1 MRLLLT
7 NDDGIHAEGLQSL
20 RQVLSASPMMEVF
33 TVAPDRERSAS
44 GHAITM
50 HRPLLVDE
58 IKTNGRRERAWA
70 VGGTP
75 ADCTKLAVEAILE
88 ERPDV
93 VISGIN
99 RGPNLGTDV
108 FYSGTVSAAI
118 EGAMYGL
125 PALAVSLTAF
135 EGLDYTFAAHFVRH
149 LLGYLPQLSLK
160 PRILLN
166 VNIPAVEPSQINGV
180 RFTRLGVR
188 QYRNVFDR
196 RLDPR
201 GRVYYWL
208 AGELLDPDNDPDSDV
223 IAIKNNFI
231 SITPIHLDLTSHQTL
246 YDLQQVEIDLGEI
259 VDRSGILH
267 RTQ

>member
-1 MRLLLT
+1 MHLLLT
-7 NDDGIHAEGLQSL
+7 NDDGINAEGLQTL
-20 RQVLSASPMMEVF
+20 RHILSESPDCEVF

-50 HRPLLVDE
+50 HRPLLVE
-58 IKTNGRRERAWA
+58 ELKTNGQGGRAWA

-75 ADCTKLAVEAILE
+75 ADCTKLALEAILPV
-88 ERPDV
+88 RPTV

-118 EGAMYGL
+118 EGAMYGI

-135 EGLDYTFAAHFVRH
+135 EDLDYTFAARFVRF
-149 LLGYLPQLSLK
+149 LLKHLPQFNLK
-160 PRILLN
+160 PRTLLN
-166 VNIPAVEPSQINGV
+166 VNIPAVEPQQINGI
-180 RFTRLGVR
+180 RFTKLGVR

-223 IAIKNNFI
+223 IAIKNNYI
-231 SITPIHLDLTSHQTL
+231 SITPIHLDLTSYHSL
-246 YDLQQVEIDLGEI
+246 DFLKEFKLDLAELLGEK
-259 VDRSGILH
+259 
-267 RTQ
+267 